1 MRQHNLC
8 RCGKEECY
16 VCSRGLDYCL
26 TCGGGES
33 SIPKECPGVKMNGEQ
48 QDGVSAGT
56 LDYVGGEW
64 VILMP
69 LRA

>member
-1 MRQHNLC
+1 MAEHNLC
-8 RCGKEECY
+8 KCNNEDCY
-16 VCSRGLDYCL
+16 VCRGGLACCV

-33 SIPKECPGVKMNGEQ
+33 SLPKECPGVKMSEEQ

-64 VILMP
+64 VIP
-69 LRA
+69 APTRA